1 MASIKHYGK
10 RVAGYGVAIL
20 RRQVL
25 HLRDFVRNRHPALFQ
40 ALLKNQFAKRIYLG
54 FVRPSSLV
62 VQLRRYTKLAAEF
75 LLMRSRG
82 RLVKRDAA
90 SAKVL
95 QQSLI
100 RATARWQLGKRMDD

>member
-20 RRQVL
+20 LRLVRLLRDSIRNRYPALYQAL
-25 HLRDFVRNRHPALFQ
+25 MKKPLTKRIYRDFVRPLIERRPA
-40 ALLKNQFAKRIYLG
+40 
-54 FVRPSSLV
+54 
-62 VQLRRYTKLAAEF
+62 VQ
-75 LLMRSRG
+75 RSP
-82 RLVKRDAA
+82 KRDSA

-100 RATARWQLGKRMDD
+100 RAAARWHLGKRMDD